1 MRFIIVKE
9 KIKKAKLQPFRQ
21 LQVNILE
28 EKATA
33 WTSLLGF
40 KEIAKIQLAVSS
52 IRCSYLNIRTVK
64 INEPEKHTLTGAYF
78 VSGLCLSNG
87 SF

>member
-1 MRFIIVKE
+1 MEDGIFYTEYLETGLKKTKKPTNNTEALMRFIIVKE

-33 WTSLLGF
+33 WTSLLGLKKLQRF
-40 KEIAKIQLAVSS
+40 NL
-52 IRCSYLNIRTVK
+52 
-64 INEPEKHTLTGAYF
+64 
-78 VSGLCLSNG
+78 LCLPLG
-87 SF
+87 VLI

>member
-1 MRFIIVKE
+1 MEDGIFYTEYLETGLKKTKKPTNNTEALMRFIIVKE

-40 KEIAKIQLAVSS
+40 KEIAKIQLAVL
-52 IRCSYLNIRTVK
+52 I
-64 INEPEKHTLTGAYF
+64 
-78 VSGLCLSNG
+78 
-87 SF
+87 